1 MVAGG
6 IRHQRLRHVPGEPR
20 EDRPPSRIDPGAGA
34 GGRADRRRGPC
45 GGGDPGWRGGLPA
58 AGLERDFV
66 VQVAALRRV
75 PAPTPATA
83 TAAGVAAAGAA
94 RRGAAGTAAAAIAA
108 ALARAAFLASVAVEQ
123 GQLTAE
129 AVDDD
134 LGGVFLLAGLV

>member
-58 AGLERDFV
+58 ASLERDFV

-75 PAPTPATA
+75 PAPTSAAAT
-83 TAAGVAAAGAA
+83 AAAGAA

>member
-75 PAPTPATA
+75 PAPTPAA
-83 TAAGVAAAGAA
+83 AAAGAA

-108 ALARAAFLASVAVEQ
+108 ALARAAFLAPVAVEQ
-123 GQLTAE
+123 GQFTAE
-129 AVDDD
+129 AVDD
-134 LGGVFLLAGLV
+134 